1 MSSVS
6 VDTTE
11 FFVLSTLDEALRQRI
26 VEMKPALLAD
36 ADSTGTA
43 KTAVTVNGMAVGNVV
58 AAFKDGPKVT
68 DPEAF
73 EEWQSETLERVEE
86 WDVDLG
92 TLEHDP
98 KAWAAFIST
107 MRRDYPQC
115 VFKATR
121 YVVPEG
127 AGYMAGPGGC
137 VLYDGEVVP
146 GMEWE
151 HRAAY
156 VRATD
161 VKANRKPDPARLA
174 LAMGGQVA
182 ALMDGSMFAALPEDE

>member
-1 MSSVS
+1 MS

-86 WDVDLG
+86 WDVDFAGLYLDALSAHRSDPAG
-92 TLEHDP
+92 PPRRDGEGPAVGREDDRLPADDTFQVHRLAARLPGAEVHEAHDP
-98 KAWAAFIST
+98 CEIRAGQQLTADGGAREVG
-107 MRRDYPQC
+107 RR
-115 VFKATR
+115 
-121 YVVPEG
+121 
-127 AGYMAGPGGC
+127 
-137 VLYDGEVVP
+137 
-146 GMEWE
+146 
-151 HRAAY
+151 
-156 VRATD
+156 
-161 VKANRKPDPARLA
+161 
-174 LAMGGQVA
+174 
-182 ALMDGSMFAALPEDE
+182 